1 MKNKKHLLFWILF
14 PIGWTLIAALL
25 VFYFDLANGP
35 LVFFILEL
43 VLLVAFFIVRTLFRN
58 RKFLFRLFTWIGF
71 LGLTV
76 AFISFSQPTV
86 TKKSAAYYS
95 NPTVIA
101 EPYHRIK
108 TGCPSSDKYKD
119 AFHKGSGYNPR
130 SVLP

>member
-1 MKNKKHLLFWILF
+1 MKKKNHLLFWILF

-43 VLLVAFFIVRTLFRN
+43 VLLVAFLVVRILFRD
-58 RKFLFRLFTWIGF
+58 RKFLFRLFTWLGF

-86 TKKSAAYYS
+86 IKKSAAYYS
-95 NPTVIA
+95 NPEVIA
-101 EPYHRIK
+101 ELLTLNEGKVKGIYKKDK
-108 TGCPSSDKYKD
+108 TIQI
-119 AFHKGSGYNPR
+119 
-130 SVLP
+130 